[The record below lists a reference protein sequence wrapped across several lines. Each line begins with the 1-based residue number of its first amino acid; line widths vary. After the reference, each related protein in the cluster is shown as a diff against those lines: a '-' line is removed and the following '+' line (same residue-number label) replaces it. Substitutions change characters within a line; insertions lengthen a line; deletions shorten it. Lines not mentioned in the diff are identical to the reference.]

1 MNERQKR
8 LIEVYEHLRRYFGIH
23 TKTGFAEALHYGRTS
38 MSAAMNG
45 DEKYLTDS
53 LFKNI
58 CELYPGVFDLDY
70 LLTGKG
76 ALLTVEEEVRNVD
89 IDKKINPPKPE
100 IPDFVKQ
107 LCEETARL
115 ATRNEL
121 LERQCEQ
128 LIAELRVSKDKNDAF
143 LLELRKS
150 QEFNDSL
157 VAELKISRTQ
167 NETLIT
173 ELRESRK
180 KFDAVVKELDGLKDQ
195 FSMAIGQHPHFSEE
209 DLGVLRVNDKGE
221 ALLTIQVPPVK
232 ATTKSKSKTKNTKA
246 PVGYIRGNVKV
257 ITDKMVQQA
266 LAAFPQN
273 KK

>member
-1 MNERQKR
+1 MIERQKR

-58 CELYPGVFDLDY
+58 CEAFPGVFDLDY

-76 ALLTVEEEVRNVD
+76 ALLTVDEEVSNVD

-100 IPDFVKQ
+100 IPDFVKR

-128 LIAELRVSKDKNDAF
+128 LIAELRASKDKNDAF

-167 NETLIT
+167 NEILIT

-180 KFDAVVKELDGLKDQ
+180 KFDIVVKELEGLKDQ
-195 FSMAIGQHPHFSEE
+195 FSMAISQHPHFSEE

-232 ATTKSKSKTKNTKA
+232 ATTKSKSKTKNSKA